1 MSPEAIRGKLIG
13 VLESIQVDSGL
24 ECPVLT
30 GQSKPLEELP
40 KFDSKVWPVAIAL
53 IAVELGVA
61 IDDDVNIFRKEKACD
76 ALSIDE
82 TVALLTALA
91 EKQEKIEKRAASKK

>member
-13 VLESIQVDSGL
+13 VLESIQLDSGL
-24 ECPVLT
+24 ERPVLT

-53 IAVELGVA
+53 IAVELLLQLHDG
-61 IDDDVNIFRKEKACD
+61 
-76 ALSIDE
+76 LSKVPYLCLIHIMSRFK
-82 TVALLTALA
+82 LL
-91 EKQEKIEKRAASKK
+91 